1 MRRLFT
7 LTTVACGAALGMIV
21 AGVLAVFAGMYDRQV
36 VHDQLAPQ
44 KIFFPQKGKEL
55 PPELNEFAGQ
65 QVDTAKEAKAYADD
79 FIGAHLQGI
88 GGGKSYSEVSAEFM
102 KDPNNKE
109 LAQQRQ
115 TMFMGETLRGM
126 LLNAWGWGTLGT
138 VATIGGV
145 ILILIGLVLL
155 LIPLLAGREGRRAAA
170 GANAAPVR
178 ERKAATV

>member
-44 KIFFPQKGKEL
+44 KIFFPEKGKEL

-88 GGGKSYSEVSAEFM
+88 GGGQ
-102 KDPNNKE
+102 E
-109 LAQQRQ
+109 L
-115 TMFMGETLRGM
+115 L
-126 LLNAWGWGTLGT
+126 
-138 VATIGGV
+138 GGV
-145 ILILIGLVLL
+145 RRVH
-155 LIPLLAGREGRRAAA
+155 EGSQQQ
-170 GANAAPVR
+170 GARPAAPDDVHG
-178 ERKAATV
+178 